1 MLPAMY
7 TNLQTLLRCSLGL
20 AVLLGCEQFARG
32 ERSSLR
38 PAAPR
43 LNVQTN
49 PIPRDGTVPA
59 SFAPIVKKVAPS
71 VVTIYSTKT
80 VRVDPRS
87 NPLLSDPFFRR
98 FFGGEEDDNGS
109 SRGSGRRRQRQEQG
123 LGSGV
128 IISTDGYILSNNHVV
143 EEADEVTVGLVE
155 GGPRMTAKV
164 VGTDPQTDISVLK
177 VQGTNLPALTI
188 TDSSNLEVGDL
199 VLALGN
205 PFGVGQTVTMGIVSA
220 VGRGGF
226 GIVDY
231 EDFIQTDAS
240 INPGNSGGP
249 LVDAQGR
256 LVGIN
261 TAILSGAGGNIG
273 IGFSVPINMARGIME
288 RIIESGRVVRGFLGV
303 TIQPVTPELAKEFKL
318 PTQSGALVGGVS
330 PGSPA
335 ARAGIQAGDV
345 VTEFNGRKVTD
356 SRNLRLMV
364 AQMAPDSKATVR
376 LLRDGKERNM
386 NITLG
391 ELPTE
396 QLAAS
401 DNDMPRGGSSRR
413 KTEGLAGIE
422 VAELDSQFRQQFD
435 IPPDVRGAV
444 VMSVDTESQAYEAG
458 LRPGAVI
465 LEINR
470 QKVSTPREVTDAIRK
485 AKGGRLLMRMWT
497 PGGGRF
503 IVIEPEKPREL
514 EKE

>member
-1 MLPAMY
+1 MY
-7 TNLQTLLRCSLGL
+7 INLQTFFRCSLAL
-20 AVLLGCEQFARG
+20 AVLLGCERVV
-32 ERSSLR
+32 S
-38 PAAPR
+38 AAPPTLPR
-43 LNVQTN
+43 LNVSTN

-59 SFAPIVKKVAPS
+59 SFAHVVKKVAPS
-71 VVTIYSTKT
+71 VVTIHSTKT
-80 VRVDPRS
+80 IKVDPRS
-87 NPLLSDPFFRR
+87 NPLLNDPFFRR
-98 FFGGEEDDNGS
+98 FFGMEEDDNGS
-109 SRGSGRRRQRQEQG
+109 PRSGRRRPRQEQG
-123 LGSGV
+123 MGSGV
-128 IISTDGYILSNNHVV
+128 IVSADGYILSNNHVV
-143 EEADEVTVGLVE
+143 EEADEVTVGFVE

-177 VQGTNLPALTI
+177 VPGTNLPALTI
-188 TDSSNLEVGDL
+188 TDSANLQVGDL

-273 IGFSVPINMARGIME
+273 IGFSVPINLARGVME

-303 TIQPVTPELAKEFKL
+303 TIQPVTPELAKEFNL
-318 PTQSGALVGGVS
+318 PAQIGALVGGVS
-330 PGSPA
+330 PASPA
-335 ARAGIQAGDV
+335 AKAGLEAGDV
-345 VTEFNGRKVTD
+345 IIEFNGKKVTD

-364 AQMAPDSKATVR
+364 AQTPPASKASLK
-376 LLRDGKERNM
+376 LLRDGKERKL

-391 ELPTE
+391 ELPTQE
-396 QLAAS
+396 LAT
-401 DNDMPRGGSSRR
+401 DTDRPRPEANRQ

-422 VAELDSQFRQQFD
+422 VAELDARFRRQFE

-458 LRPGAVI
+458 LRAGAVI

-470 QKVSTPREVTDAIRK
+470 QKVSSPRDVTEAIRK
-485 AKGGRLLMRMWT
+485 ARGGRLLMRVWT

-503 IVIEPEKPREL
+503 IVIEPEKAAKPQDNE
-514 EKE
+514 

>member
-1 MLPAMY
+1 MLARRMH
-7 TNLQTLLRCSLGL
+7 TNLKALLWCSLGL
-20 AVLLGCEQFARG
+20 TVLPESFTGAA
-32 ERSSLR
+32 
-38 PAAPR
+38 PANPPR

-80 VRVDPRS
+80 VRVDPRN
-87 NPLLSDPFFRR
+87 NPLMQDPFFRR
-98 FFGGEEDDNGS
+98 FFGMEEDEDAAPRSN
-109 SRGSGRRRQRQEQG
+109 RRRQRQEQG
-123 LGSGV
+123 IGSGV

-143 EEADEVTVGLVE
+143 EEADEVTVGFVE

-177 VQGTNLPALTI
+177 VPATNLSALTI
-188 TDSSNLEVGDL
+188 TDSSNLQVGDL
-199 VLALGN
+199 VLAVGN

-261 TAILSGAGGNIG
+261 TAIVSGGGGNVG
-273 IGFSVPINMARGIME
+273 IGFSVPINMARGVMD
-288 RIIESGRVVRGFLGV
+288 RIIENGRVVRGFLGV
-303 TIQPVTPELAKEFKL
+303 SIQPVTPELAKEFNL
-318 PTQSGALVGGVS
+318 PAQTGALVGGVS
-330 PGSPA
+330 RSSPA
-335 ARAGIQAGDV
+335 DKAGIQAGDV
-345 VTEFNGRKVTD
+345 ITEFNGKKVTD
-356 SRNLRLMV
+356 NRNLRLMV
-364 AQMAPDSKATVR
+364 AQSPPGAKATVK
-376 LLRDGKERNM
+376 LLRDGKERNINLM
-386 NITLG
+386 LA

-396 QLAAS
+396 QLAS
-401 DNDMPRGGSSRR
+401 DNDRSRSSSSRQ
-413 KTEGLAGIE
+413 KADGLAGIE
-422 VAELDSQFRQQFD
+422 IGELDARLRRQID

-444 VMSVDTESQAYEAG
+444 VLSVDAESQAYEAG
-458 LRPGAVI
+458 LRTGDVI

-470 QKVSTPREVTDAIRK
+470 QKISSPREVTEAIRK
-485 AKGGRLLMRMWT
+485 AKGGRLLMRVWSR
-497 PGGGRF
+497 GGGRF
-503 IVIEPEKPREL
+503 IVIEPEKSHNRET
-514 EKE
+514 E